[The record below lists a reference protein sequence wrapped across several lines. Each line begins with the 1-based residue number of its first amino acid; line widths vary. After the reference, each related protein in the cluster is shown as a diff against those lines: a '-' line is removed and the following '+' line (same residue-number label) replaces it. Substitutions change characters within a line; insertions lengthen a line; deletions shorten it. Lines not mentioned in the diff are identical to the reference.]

1 MVLYHGVNLKGVYLN
16 MTEKKEIFTNEE
28 LQEAFIRIN
37 DMFHNNISL
46 ETIERIYNAMSS
58 YPCFD
63 REKGMFCLG
72 IACDIREE
80 QFSKLGHMLKQG
92 IVDSSEIPSLINTKE
107 FSEETAIRIA
117 VDDVYGYDI
126 SQAKVKKASMQ

>member
-1 MVLYHGVNLKGVYLN
+1 MVLYHGVNLKGVNLN
-16 MTEKKEIFTNEE
+16 MTEKKAIFTNEE
-28 LQEAFIRIN
+28 LQEAFIN
-37 DMFHNNISL
+37 LSDTFHNNISI
-46 ETIERIYNAMSS
+46 ETIERIYDVISS

-63 REKGMFCLG
+63 REKGIYCLG

-107 FSEETAIRIA
+107 YSEETAIRIA

-126 SQAKVKKASMQ
+126 KQNKVKKAHM